1 MESVFTVWIVIAAVL
16 VVVAVFLVRALIEI
30 RATVIAARG
39 LVTRIDTEL
48 IPVVKDLQGV
58 LADLKVTT
66 EGIASRVDDVK
77 SAMTA
82 VGDTGRNVTRINA
95 VIGNV
100 ADLLTRITL
109 VSTGVKAAGQYVCDR
124 ISRKRG

>member
-48 IPVVKDLQGV
+48 VPVVKDLQGV
-58 LADLKVTT
+58 LSDLKVTT

>member
-16 VVVAVFLVRALIEI
+16 VVVAVFFVRALIEI

-48 IPVVKDLQGV
+48 VPVVKDLQGV

-77 SAMTA
+77 CAMTA

>member
-16 VVVAVFLVRALIEI
+16 VVIAVFLVRALMEI
-30 RATVIAARG
+30 RAAAVAARC
-39 LVTRIDTEL
+39 LMTRIDTEL
-48 IPVVKDLQGV
+48 VPVVKDLQGV
-58 LADLKVTT
+58 LRDLKVTT

-82 VGDTGRNVTRINA
+82 VGETGRNVTRINA

-100 ADLLTRITL
+100 ADILTRINL
-109 VSTGVKAAGQYVCDR
+109 VSTGVRAAGRYVCER
-124 ISRKRG
+124 ILWKRG